1 MERKEVTDLIV
12 EKIVRLMNNEKLY
25 KNEVIVNDKV
35 NNRKY
40 IIHLGMYSVEVDID
54 KIDNDLE

>member
-1 MERKEVTDLIV
+1 MERKEITDLIV
-12 EKIVRLMNNEKLY
+12 ERIVKMMNNEELY
-25 KNEVIVNDKV
+25 KTEVIVNDNI

-40 IIHLGMYSVEVDID
+40 IIHLGMYSVEVDIE

>member
-1 MERKEVTDLIV
+1 MERKEITDLIV
-12 EKIVRLMNNEKLY
+12 EKIVKLMNNEELY
-25 KNEVIVNDKV
+25 KNEVIINDIV

-40 IIHLGMYSVEVDID
+40 NVHLGMYSVEVDIE